1 MAMDTVMN
9 WMHAAIC
16 QLVTMTMLPTKPVL
30 RLTLAVFVVVLVLTR
45 MVTAH
50 AIQKRSLDVQ
60 MLRGATTVLTIQ
72 KRMAL
77 VISAAV
83 LKSLQTMM
91 DTV

>member
-16 QLVTMTMLPTKPVL
+16 QHVTMTMRPTIPVL
-30 RLTLAVFVVVLVLTR
+30 YLMLAVTVVVVVSIRT
-45 MVTAH
+45 VTEY
-50 AIQKRSLDVQ
+50 AIQKRSLDVL
-60 MLRGATTVLTIQ
+60 MLRDATTAPTIQ
-72 KRMAL
+72 KRMVL

-91 DTV
+91 DTA